1 MTGSRGQWL
10 IPAGCLAVLTAFLP
24 LQAESKEKIPLL
36 RQGVDNYKLGNYE
49 KSIGN
54 FQKVLQAVKI
64 KKAVGKSHFYLA
76 LNFGVLGKLDK
87 TRQHFLK
94 ALKADPTLIL
104 TAKKVRPQILSIFQK
119 IRKSLIGTIEVAAD
133 RSGSK
138 VFLNQKQVGKIPYQ
152 GKIAIGKHHLRVLS
166 PDGKHHYVDA
176 NLIIGAKESRA
187 VMAKLEA
194 IKAKVWVK
202 SKPSGATI
210 LVAGKKLGVTPMLIR
225 LKPGKKKIVLKL
237 NRHQIGERTVSLF
250 PAGKLDVQISLKR
263 IPGLWPGLPWKPP
276 TLWKRKTTW
285 SIISLGIS
293 VLMGTAAIVYGVNAK
308 RASDAFLCGGVQ
320 TCWQGKG
327 WSGPMTVDQANA
339 YRDAASKFSRN
350 ANIFIGIAGA
360 AAASSL
366 ILFLLRDK
374 PPKRAKVSAF
384 DLKPMLGNRTMG
396 VVGELKF

>member
-1 MTGSRGQWL
+1 MTGSNGQWL
-10 IPAGCLAVLTAFLP
+10 VLAGCLAVLTVFIP
-24 LQAESKEKIPLL
+24 LQAESKEKIQLL

-94 ALKADPTLIL
+94 ALKADPTLML
-104 TAKKVRPQILSIFQK
+104 TSKNVSPQIFSIFQK
-119 IRKSLIGTIEVAAD
+119 IRKALSGTIEVAAD

-138 VFLNQKQVGKIPYQ
+138 VFLNQKLVGKIPYQ
-152 GKIAIGKHHLRVLS
+152 GNITIGKHHLRVLS

-210 LVAGKKLGVTPMLIR
+210 LVAGKTMGVTPKLVR

-250 PAGKLDVQISLKR
+250 PAGKLDIQISLKR

-276 TLWKRKTTW
+276 TFWKRKTTW
-285 SIISLGIS
+285 AFISLGIS
-293 VLMGTAAIVYGVNAK
+293 VLMGTTAIVYGVNAK

-320 TCWQGKG
+320 SCWQERG
-327 WSGPMTVDQANA
+327 WSGPMTVDKANA
-339 YRDAASKFSRN
+339 YRDAASKFARN

-374 PPKRAKVSAF
+374 APKRSRAGAF
-384 DLKPMLGNRTMG
+384 NLRPLIGNQRMG
-396 VVGELKF
+396 VVGELTF